1 MKDSLIRQDRD
12 DNKRKYLYLCIGLIL
27 GIFIGG
33 LNGILLTQAKYQETL
48 DDFFNLSYTSKIQPE
63 GKKEIDS
70 IVNEVSGIPNERMK
84 LQKLAEWTIGNFT
97 GVYFKESWETKLWPN
112 EYGTSPD
119 YNHKYIGDNING
131 YGYDKDGNIRARSTT
146 QFWKDPYWIA
156 YMKTGACEDV
166 AVLLYEL
173 TNRSGFESR
182 LVCSPAS
189 DLGHMWV
196 EVKID
201 DEWLYADCACYHDYG
216 GIRWLDTQANYT
228 KNCYCLNKVLLYPDT
243 ETDLTDYYVPKPKTV
258 SSSSREGLFQK
269 IADIHQYWNSLIINQ
284 QFTSTTPNRA

>member
-1 MKDSLIRQDRD
+1 MKDPLNRPDREND
-12 DNKRKYLYLCIGLIL
+12 KQRYLYLYIGLIL

-33 LNGILLTQAKYQETL
+33 FYGIFVTHAKYQETL
-48 DDFFNLSYTSKIQPE
+48 DDFFNLSYTSKIRPE
-63 GKKEIDS
+63 GEKEIDS

-84 LQKLAEWTIGNFT
+84 LQKLAEWTIDNFT
-97 GVYFKESWETKLWPN
+97 GVYFEESWETKLWHN
-112 EYGTSPD
+112 EYATSPA
-119 YNHKYIGDNING
+119 YNHKYIGDNLNG

-166 AVLLYEL
+166 AVLFYEL
-173 TNRSGFESR
+173 ANQSGFESR

-196 EVKID
+196 EVKVN

-216 GIRWLDTQANYT
+216 GIRWLDTREKYT
-228 KNCYCLNKVLLYPDT
+228 QNCYCLNEVLLCSDRMI
-243 ETDLTDYYVPKPKTV
+243 DLTEYYVPKLKTEPI
-258 SSSSREGLFQK
+258 RKELIQK
-269 IADIHQYWNSLIINQ
+269 ITDIYRYWNILS
-284 QFTSTTPNRA
+284 